1 MVSSDRSPPL
11 MRYNPTAT
19 AALIFLLVAAPLP
32 GSVAAAD
39 PLLWDGLFADGTR
52 LAGVP
57 ITGWN
62 AAVSQPQL
70 GGQPMFDAA
79 NPVRWVV
86 RRAARPAAAEP
97 GQPFVEL
104 ACGDRLPGIVEEHE
118 SGVED
123 WRHVTPPHL
132 LVRPLSPIDL
142 PGRPPR
148 GHVRVASEQV
158 RRVVF
163 VPRAGPPPAAATIL
177 TRDGREIAFR
187 AVRFFGRGVIILGDN
202 GTERLP
208 FREIAELRMPER
220 DPWDDYTRMV
230 AWLVPEAAAVAA
242 GGSPPRLTRAETD
255 DGLVVTSAVE
265 PVRGTG
271 DGNNQAT
278 WHLLAQP
285 AWSLDPLWIPHAAVW
300 RRIVFAAHEVPLSL
314 IEPAAVVRK
323 GRFGSSWTWH
333 RDRNVQGG
341 PLAAGRLPF
350 GHGFGVQARCELKF
364 PLPASATAFSTAA
377 ALDDLAAAG
386 GCVRVAVH
394 ADTAA
399 GKPLWQSDFLIGTRE
414 PVDSGSLPL
423 AIGSAGPRAIVLV
436 ADEAHEGRPPGA
448 DPEDIR
454 DIVDWLDPVVSLAP
468 EGLAAAVRGQLS
480 ATIAAWRDWDVGGE
494 PAVRTSIDPLAPAE
508 LPGPLR
514 QSRSA
519 GGETVLR
526 RRLEVSADVPHLV
539 VAVSRTAASPSRFEI
554 RIDGNPVAAADVPE
568 RKAGTAVLPFVFP
581 LTRFV
586 GRGIDV
592 EVVLSGSDDTSFVE
606 WWALGPAGPL
616 GTQWHALP
624 PVTLVSEGRATFRG
638 LADGSVR
645 LAGPS
650 ADKDVHTLAIDTD
663 LEKITGLRLEAIRDD
678 SLPAGG
684 PGRSAT
690 GTFVL
695 QSFTAEATSRADPT
709 RTAPL
714 AFTKA
719 AATFAQ
725 PGHGPELIIDSNP
738 ASGWAIGGV
747 PADVEPAVILTL
759 PVPVGFEGGTR
770 LGVVMRYEQGGQ
782 QVLGRFRLSATTDA
796 DPQFGVP
803 ATILEDAGLEE
814 STPADAPR

>member
-1 MVSSDRSPPL
+1 MRSK
-11 MRYNPTAT
+11 PTAT
-19 AALIFLLVAAPLP
+19 AAMIVSLAAATLP
-32 GSVAAAD
+32 GPVVAAD

-52 LAGVP
+52 VAGVP

-62 AAVSQPQL
+62 APVSQPQL
-70 GGQPMFDAA
+70 GSQPMFDAA

-86 RRAARPAAAEP
+86 RQAARPAAAEP
-97 GQPFVEL
+97 GQPFLEL

-123 WRHVTPPHL
+123 WRQVTPPHL
-132 LVRPLSPIDL
+132 LVRPLTPIDL

-158 RRVVF
+158 RRIVF
-163 VPRAGPPPAAATIL
+163 VPRPGPPPAAATIR
-177 TRDGREIAFR
+177 TRDGREIGFR
-187 AVRFFGRGVIILGDN
+187 ALRFSGRGVILLGEE
-202 GTERLP
+202 GTQRLD

-220 DPWDDYTRMV
+220 DPWDDYVRMV
-230 AWLVPEAAAVAA
+230 AWLVPEAATAAA
-242 GGSPPRLTRAETD
+242 GGAPPRLMRAETD
-255 DGLVVTSAVE
+255 EGLVVTSGVE
-265 PVRGTG
+265 PLHGTG
-271 DGNNQAT
+271 DGNNPAT

-323 GRFGSSWTWH
+323 GRFGSSWKWR

-350 GHGFGVQARCELKF
+350 GHGFGVQARCELTF
-364 PLPASATAFSTAA
+364 PLPAYATAFNTGV

-386 GCVRVAVH
+386 GCVRVSVH

-399 GKPLWQSDFLIGTRE
+399 AQPLWGSEFLIGTGE
-414 PVDSGSLPL
+414 PVDPGSLPL
-423 AIGSAGPRAIVLV
+423 SAGSAGPRSLVLV
-436 ADEAHEGRPPGA
+436 ADAAHEGRPPGA

-454 DIVDWLDPVVSLAP
+454 DIVDWLDPVVSLAA
-468 EGLAAAVRGQLS
+468 EGLAAAVRGQLP
-480 ATIAAWRDWDVGGE
+480 ATLAAWRDWEVE
-494 PAVRTSIDPLAPAE
+494 AAPTIRTGVDPLAPAE

-514 QSRSA
+514 QSLST

-554 RIDGNPVAAADVPE
+554 RIDGNAVAAADVPE
-568 RKAGTAVLPFVFP
+568 RKAGAAVLPFVFP

-586 GRGIDV
+586 GRGIGI

-616 GTQWHALP
+616 GTQWQ
-624 PVTLVSEGRATFRG
+624 TLVPTTLESEGKATFRS
-638 LADGSVR
+638 LPDGSVR

-650 ADKDVHTLAIDTD
+650 ADKDVHRLTIDTD

-678 SLPAGG
+678 LLPAGG

-690 GTFVL
+690 GNFVL
-695 QSFTAEATSRADPT
+695 QSFTADATSRADPT

-714 AFTKA
+714 AFPKA

-725 PGHGPELIIDSNP
+725 PGHGPELIIDANP

-747 PADVEPAVILTL
+747 PADVEPAVILAL
-759 PVPVGFEGGTR
+759 PAPFGFEGGTR
-770 LGVVMRYEQGGQ
+770 LEVALRYEQGGQ

-796 DPQFGVP
+796 DPQFGIP
-803 ATILEDAGLEE
+803 ATILEDAG
-814 STPADAPR
+814 SVDDPAAAAGQ